1 MKNLKQ
7 FETLLRVTIKENLKR
22 LGVSVNKLT
31 DDQIDEIGLKWLTV
45 TLESDWPS
53 EVLEMDIYEIPE
65 IYDTFSLRMRR
76 FRS

>member
-65 IYDTFSLRMRR
+65 IYEIVAPHIDN
-76 FRS
+76 